1 MDNKVGD
8 KIRQLRNIKGLSQ
21 DNVAEEI
28 GMSNG
33 NFGKIERGEIDVS
46 ATHLIQIAKVL
57 KVSVSEFF
65 EDRQMVSE
73 PRVAYERMPYEYAS
87 KEDLLT
93 LTQTV
98 LLLSQ
103 KIEKLSE
110 AMPKKK
116 TAAKKKHNKT

>member
-46 ATHLIQIAKVL
+46 ATHLIEIAKVL

-65 EDRQMVSE
+65 EDRQMVAE
-73 PRVAYERMPYEYAS
+73 PRGTYEYAS
-87 KEDLLT
+87 KDDLLT

-116 TAAKKKHNKT
+116 AAAKKKYNKT